1 LGRGNWFTT
10 WRLESSPPSEKM
22 RFQTIIF
29 TKHDLAKY
37 PFLKEAA
44 EYVRSLDLKI
54 EELAS
59 PEFSRVLERAEERV
73 EEAIL
78 YALVSR
84 KHQNEEIEI
93 ISFPV
98 AIILAAATG
107 NPHIKKRY
115 ALAEAKQ
122 AYSSI
127 KLEPVEKI
135 MAIAKNFNWKID
147 LNPEADIP
155 YQFKIHFTDYLRNT
169 ASLRESKWKLVN
181 RMVSG
186 GSVYLSRSEVSRLL
200 SEEVRRYIEG
210 RLNIKALPKMPQQI
224 VEIVNKISS
233 LALEKVGKFELEGIP
248 KKVASEAFPPCVKA
262 LYEAASTGRHIS
274 HIGRFTLTS
283 FLVNIG
289 MPLDSII
296 DLFRVSSDFNERL
309 TRYQVEHIAGERGS
323 RTKYKPPKCE
333 MLKTHGLC
341 INPDETCKNVSH
353 PLAYYMYRFSRKGR
367 RHGVVKNGDSDGDL

>member
-1 LGRGNWFTT
+1 
-10 WRLESSPPSEKM
+10 M
-22 RFQTIIF
+22 RFQTTIF
-29 TKHDLAKY
+29 TKNDLAKY
-37 PFLKEAA
+37 PFLKETS
-44 EYVRSLDLKI
+44 EYVRSLDLRI

-59 PEFSRVLERAEERV
+59 PEFSRILERAKERV
-73 EEAIL
+73 EEAIF

-84 KHQNEEIEI
+84 RLQNEEIEI

-107 NPHIKKRY
+107 NPYIKRRY

-122 AYSSI
+122 VYSSI
-127 KLEPVEKI
+127 KLEPAEKI
-135 MAIAKNFNWKID
+135 MAIAKNFDWKID
-147 LNPEADIP
+147 LNLEADIP
-155 YQFKIHFTDYLRNT
+155 YQFKIHFTDYLRNR
-169 ASLRESKWKLVN
+169 ASLQDSKWKLVN
-181 RMVSG
+181 RMVYG

-210 RLNIKALPKMPQQI
+210 RLNIKELPKLPQQM

-248 KKVASEAFPPCVKA
+248 KKVAIEAFPPCIKA
-262 LYEAASTGRHIS
+262 LYEAASTGRHIP

-289 MPLDSII
+289 MPLDNII

-341 INPDETCKNVSH
+341 INPDEACKKINH
-353 PLAYYMYRFSRKGR
+353 PLAYYMHKFPGKRGK
-367 RHGVVKNGDSDGDL
+367 HGVVRNGDSEGDL

>member
-1 LGRGNWFTT
+1 
-10 WRLESSPPSEKM
+10 
-22 RFQTIIF
+22 
-29 TKHDLAKY
+29 
-37 PFLKEAA
+37 
-44 EYVRSLDLKI
+44 
-54 EELAS
+54 
-59 PEFSRVLERAEERV
+59 
-73 EEAIL
+73 
-78 YALVSR
+78 
-84 KHQNEEIEI
+84 
-93 ISFPV
+93 V

-127 KLEPVEKI
+127 RLEPVEKI

-169 ASLRESKWKLVN
+169 VSLRESKWKLVN

-210 RLNIKALPKMPQQI
+210 RLNIKALPKLPQQI

-262 LYEAASTGRHIS
+262 LYEAASNGRHIS

-353 PLAYYMYRFSRKGR
+353 PLAYYMYRFSRKGG
-367 RHGVVKNGDSDGDL
+367 RHGVVKNGDSDGNL